1 MSSNISQL
9 KIFLQVQ
16 EDLDASFTT
25 HKNLYSSIDKHTP
38 MLPNGTK
45 LSKRF
50 ILYIPYP
57 FFVTFHIKLSPL
69 DLQELLGSHPSHA
82 KKNLNFSQW
91 F

>member
-16 EDLDASFTT
+16 EDLEASFTT

-69 DLQELLGSHPSHA
+69 ELQELLGSHPFHA
-82 KKNLNFSQW
+82 KKNFNFSQW